1 MKYSNNHSTKFTQW
15 YIPFILGL
23 LQAQMVTIIELVNLI
38 NICAQNNIMDIVMNY
53 VALAVVA
60 EFDDYIFEAVKRGDK
75 MPELLE
81 KDMLEI
87 EVTTSSTVRHEE
99 DVMIRCDFKK
109 RSTGNKIA
117 RLIYKFCRLLYIT
130 VYFYFFEFVTLAL
143 ILVYPIIYH
152 DMYIPELC

>member
-1 MKYSNNHSTKFTQW
+1 MKYSNNHSSKFTQW
-15 YIPFILGL
+15 YIPFMLGL

-87 EVTTSSTVRHEE
+87 EVTTSSSVRHEE
-99 DVMIRCDFKK
+99 DVMIRCDFKN
-109 RSTGNKIA
+109 RSIGSKIA
-117 RLIYKFCRLLYIT
+117 RVLYRFCRLLYIT
-130 VYFYFFEFVTLAL
+130 VYFYFFEFVTLGL
-143 ILVYPIIYH
+143 IFVYPVIYH
-152 DMYIPELC
+152 D